1 MIHLHRLLLPIA
13 FAGFPF
19 FSIAQDRVTNVKVGD
34 LAPEIVMSS
43 PDGEVLRLSQLKGKL
58 VLLDFW
64 ASWCRPCRMDNPHV
78 RHVYHTFKDKRFTNG
93 DGFAVFSVSLD
104 RQGGGDAWKGAIA
117 KDSLDWKWHV
127 GAVVDGDNTA
137 SSEYGVRFI
146 PTNVVIDG
154 TGKIIAMDLH
164 GPALDELLE
173 SLVEKDP
180 AKLNAPGAGTPAKS
194 KAEKARVKA
203 EAKARKRAEKDAG
216 N

>member
-1 MIHLHRLLLPIA
+1 MINIHRRLLPIVCA
-13 FAGFPF
+13 ALPFMSFAQER
-19 FSIAQDRVTNVKVGD
+19 ITNVKVGD
-34 LAPEIVMSS
+34 LAPEIVMTS
-43 PDGEVLRLSQLKGKL
+43 PDGEVLRLSQLKGKV

-64 ASWCRPCRMDNPHV
+64 ASWCRPCRLDNPHV
-78 RHVYHTFKDKRFTNG
+78 RHVYHTFKDKLYTNG

-127 GAVVDGDNTA
+127 GAVTDGQNSGANT
-137 SSEYGVRFI
+137 YGVKFI

-180 AKLNAPGAGTPAKS
+180 AKLKARATGATALS
-194 KAEKARVKA
+194 KEEKARAKA
-203 EAKARKRAEKDAG
+203 EAKARKRAERNAG
-216 N
+216 K